1 MVKKIHFSK
10 PVASLFINLWSVNLT
25 MNRTI
30 LHIDMDA
37 FFASIEQ
44 KDNPELKG
52 RPVVVGSD
60 SSRGVIAAASYEA
73 RRFGVRSAM
82 PSSTAKK
89 LCPGLIFTRHRMQRY
104 KEESQ
109 LIFDIFHTYSPLVEA
124 LSIDEAFLDVSK
136 VAADLDDAASI
147 AMKIKKEVR
156 HKTGLSCS
164 AGISVNK
171 FLAKLASDINK
182 PDGMFIIYPSDIDK
196 FICDLPI
203 EGFFGIGKVTAEKMH
218 RFGIHTGAD
227 LRGANL
233 SFLERNFGKA
243 GRFFYDIARGI
254 DMRMV
259 EPDRI
264 RKSIGAELTFEKDL
278 TTGFEIIAELYKLEK
293 ELWSRVEK
301 HGRTGRTVSVKV
313 KYDDFRQVS
322 RSSTL
327 DHPVDS
333 FAVLHAETQKL
344 REQID
349 FKRMKVRLL
358 GVSISGMEDEQHGS
372 SQLRIWK

>member
-1 MVKKIHFSK
+1 MDRRIV
-10 PVASLFINLWSVNLT
+10 
-25 MNRTI
+25 
-30 LHIDMDA
+30 HIDMDA

-44 KDNPELKG
+44 NDRPELQG

-60 SSRGVIAAASYEA
+60 SPRGVIAAASYEA

-82 PSSTAKK
+82 PSTTAKR
-89 LCPGLIFTRHRMQRY
+89 LCPGLVFTRHRMYRY
-104 KEESQ
+104 KEVSS
-109 LIFDIFHTYSPLVEA
+109 IVFDIFHTYSPLVEA
-124 LSIDEAFLDVSK
+124 LSIDEAFLDMTK
-136 VAADLDDAASI
+136 IVADMDAAANI
-147 AMKIKKEVR
+147 AMKIKKDIR
-156 HKTGLSCS
+156 QKTGLSCS
-164 AGISVNK
+164 AGISINK
-171 FLAKLASDINK
+171 FLAKLASDIKK
-182 PDGMFIIYPSDIDK
+182 PDGIYLIYPSDIDN

-227 LRGANL
+227 LRRADL

-243 GRFFYDIARGI
+243 GRFFYEIARGV
-254 DMRMV
+254 DRREV
-259 EPDRI
+259 EPDRM

-278 TTGFEIIAELYKLEK
+278 STGFEIIAELYKLEK
-293 ELWSRVEK
+293 ELWSRVKK
-301 HGRTGRTVSVKV
+301 HGKSGRTVSVKV

-349 FKRMKVRLL
+349 FKRKKVRLL
-358 GVSISGMEDEQHGS
+358 GVSISGMEGEQTRGG
-372 SQLRIWK
+372 QLKIWK

>member
-1 MVKKIHFSK
+1 
-10 PVASLFINLWSVNLT
+10 
-25 MNRTI
+25 MNRRI

-73 RRFGVRSAM
+73 RSFGVRSAM

-124 LSIDEAFLDVSK
+124 LSIDEAFLDVTES
-136 VAADLDDAASI
+136 AADIDAAAFI

-156 HKTGLSCS
+156 DKTGLSCS

-182 PDGMFIIYPSDIDK
+182 PDGMFNIYPSDIDK

-218 RFGIHTGAD
+218 RFGIHTGAE
-227 LRGANL
+227 LRRANL

-254 DMRMV
+254 DNRMV

-278 TTGFEIIAELYKLEK
+278 TTGFEIIAELYKLER

-333 FAVLHAETQKL
+333 FAVLHAEIQKL

-358 GVSISGMEDEQHGS
+358 GVSISGMEEEQPGG